1 MRLTHFFI
9 AAATAASLSL
19 GTLTLPVSAWAQET
33 AKASDSGFNGIVVS
47 GTGEVQVK
55 PDIARITLGVTNGGK
70 EALGVAQENAR
81 KTDALIKAVKAAG
94 VADKDIR
101 TTDYNIEPQYDSS
114 PNSGGG
120 LGGLGG
126 GGGGFGGSG
135 TNQEKIIGYS
145 ARNRVVVTV
154 RNIANTGKVIDAG
167 IKAGGNVAN
176 GGNFGSAGNIGFDVS
191 DSTAAQD
198 AALQKAVADAIR
210 KAKAVAKAAG
220 AANLFLVSV
229 QLVDSNSPQPFF
241 RATTMAR
248 AGDAAFTP
256 VQPGEQTV
264 TATVSVRFGFV
275 PNGGSAVAGPGI
287 KIPLDK

>member
-1 MRLTHFFI
+1 MRLTHFLI
-9 AAATAASLSL
+9 AAATVASVSV

-101 TTDYNIEPQYDSS
+101 TTDYNIEPQYGSMT
-114 PNSGGG
+114 NSGGG
-120 LGGLGG
+120 LGGGL
-126 GGGGFGGSG
+126 GGGGFGQNDG
-135 TNQEKIIGYS
+135 KIVGYS
-145 ARNRVVVTV
+145 ARNTLSITV
-154 RNIANTGKVIDAG
+154 RNIANTGKVIDAA
-167 IKAGGNVAN
+167 IKAGGNVAI
-176 GGNFGSAGNIGFDVS
+176 GRGLGSQNDIQFDVS
-191 DSTAAQD
+191 DGTTSQD

-210 KAKAVAKAAG
+210 KAKAIAKAAG
-220 AANLFLVSV
+220 ASNLYLVNV
-229 QLVDSNSPQPFF
+229 QEGGYRPVQPVFW
-241 RATTMAR
+241 AATMAR
-248 AGDAAFTP
+248 AGDAPFTP
-256 VQPGEQTV
+256 VQPGEQSV
-264 TATVSVRFGFV
+264 TASVSVRFGFV
-275 PNGGSAVAGPGI
+275 PNGGSAVSGPGI